1 MLPHAAE
8 VRPEITPHVKTVP
21 SANGGFRCLM
31 TLEIGVPL
39 APSGSMIAVDGE
51 RASEFAV
58 VLVDTCQVAFPLPSP
73 STRSPSLLHM
83 HSMCALSCAHTLA
96 PLLFRAI
103 HVAATWCFGPLPVQ
117 IQSTPSSSG
126 QFLSTL
132 YIRWRR
138 ALLRARLFARARGG
152 DRPSAP
158 IGRADCPVPAPGAP
172 PADIYPPP
180 FP

>member
-51 RASEFAV
+51 RASEFAVHSKQAV

-126 QFLSTL
+126 PVLVHFIYSLASSSPA
-132 YIRWRR
+132 R
-138 ALLRARLFARARGG
+138 ATICTRARG
-152 DRPSAP
+152 
-158 IGRADCPVPAPGAP
+158 
-172 PADIYPPP
+172 
-180 FP
+180 